1 MSSGL
6 IVLTFISTAGAEK
19 ESFKQEFPKDVQ
31 FYRTISEF
39 AKKLNISAEDV
50 VITIPG
56 GVALTT
62 SELYLTVEEV
72 TKRYKNTFTIINRGI
87 VG

>member
-31 FYRTISEF
+31 FYRTISEI

>member
-31 FYRTISEF
+31 FYRTISEI

-50 VITIPG
+50 DITIPG